1 MAVFAR
7 TRAKTCVSTYACTF
21 AWAVAVFL
29 ATAPLVGTQVA
40 HAQQDV
46 FPTQT
51 LKLLV
56 GFAPGGGADIVAR
69 LMAPKLAEQ
78 LKQSVVVENRP
89 GAGGNIATDQL
100 IKSAPDGHTL
110 MLGTIGSLAVNQ
122 HLSRLAYNPITD
134 TAAVSM
140 AVVFSNVLVVQ
151 ASSDIKTLDD
161 YLQQARSPDT
171 RLSFG
176 SSGIGSAGH
185 LSGELLKSAAN
196 LNNQHV
202 AYRGGAPAMNDL
214 LGGALPSI
222 FSSPSDAI
230 QHVQSGR
237 LRALATT
244 GLKRSEALPQVP
256 TIAESGFAGFEAINW
271 YAFAVPARTPAEVV
285 RKLNAAI
292 VATLNDPQVV
302 AQIRKIGMEPAPT
315 SPTEAARY
323 FKAESDKWGEVI
335 RKAKIKTD

>member
-1 MAVFAR
+1 MNNTFTLFKARVFSWAQ
-7 TRAKTCVSTYACTF
+7 AASYA
-21 AWAVAVFL
+21 ALAALVAL
-29 ATAPLVGTQVA
+29 ACPWSAQ
-40 HAQQDV
+40 AQQDA

-69 LMAPKLAEQ
+69 LIAPKLAEQ
-78 LKQSVVVENRP
+78 FKQNVVVENRP

-161 YLQQARSPDT
+161 YIQQARSPDT

-196 LNNQHV
+196 LNNQHI

-230 QHVQSGR
+230 QHIQSGR

-244 GLKRSEALPQVP
+244 GLKRSDALPQVP
-256 TIAESGFAGFEAINW
+256 TISESGFAGFEAINW

-292 VATLNDPQVV
+292 AATLNDPQVV

-315 SPTEAARY
+315 SPAEAARY

>member
-1 MAVFAR
+1 MNNTFTLFKARVFSWAQA
-7 TRAKTCVSTYACTF
+7 TSYA
-21 AWAVAVFL
+21 ALAALVAL
-29 ATAPLVGTQVA
+29 ACPWSAQ
-40 HAQQDV
+40 AQQDA

-69 LMAPKLAEQ
+69 LIAPKLAEQ
-78 LKQSVVVENRP
+78 FKQNVVVENRP

-161 YLQQARSPDT
+161 YIQQARSTDT

-196 LNNQHV
+196 LNNQHI

-230 QHVQSGR
+230 QHIQSGR

-244 GLKRSEALPQVP
+244 GLKRSDALPQVP
-256 TIAESGFAGFEAINW
+256 TISESGFAGFEAINW
-271 YAFAVPARTPAEVV
+271 YAFAVPARTPSEVV

-292 VATLNDPQVV
+292 AATLNDPQVV

-315 SPTEAARY
+315 SPAEAARY

>member
-1 MAVFAR
+1 MNNTFTFFKARVFSWAQA
-7 TRAKTCVSTYACTF
+7 TSYA
-21 AWAVAVFL
+21 ALAALVAL
-29 ATAPLVGTQVA
+29 ACPWSAQ
-40 HAQQDV
+40 AQQDA

-69 LMAPKLAEQ
+69 LIAPKLAEQ
-78 LKQSVVVENRP
+78 FKQNVVVENRP

-161 YLQQARSPDT
+161 YIQQARSTDT

-196 LNNQHV
+196 LNNQHI

-230 QHVQSGR
+230 QHIQSGR

-244 GLKRSEALPQVP
+244 GLKRSDALPQVP
-256 TIAESGFAGFEAINW
+256 TISESGFAGFEAINW
-271 YAFAVPARTPAEVV
+271 YAFAVPARTPSEVV

-292 VATLNDPQVV
+292 AATLNDPQVV

-315 SPTEAARY
+315 SPAEAARY

>member
-1 MAVFAR
+1 MNNTFTLFKARVFSWAQ
-7 TRAKTCVSTYACTF
+7 AASYA
-21 AWAVAVFL
+21 ALAALVAL
-29 ATAPLVGTQVA
+29 ACPWSAQ
-40 HAQQDV
+40 AQQDA

-69 LMAPKLAEQ
+69 LIAPKLAEQ
-78 LKQSVVVENRP
+78 FKQNVVVENRP

-122 HLSRLAYNPITD
+122 LLSRLAYNPITD

-161 YLQQARSPDT
+161 YIQQARSPDT

-196 LNNQHV
+196 LNNQHI

-230 QHVQSGR
+230 QHIQSGR

-256 TIAESGFAGFEAINW
+256 TISESGFARFEAINW

-285 RKLNAAI
+285 RKLNVAI
-292 VATLNDPQVV
+292 AATLNDPQVM

-315 SPTEAARY
+315 SPAEAARY
-323 FKAESDKWGEVI
+323 FKTESDKWGEVI

>member
-1 MAVFAR
+1 MNNTFTLFKARVFSWAQA
-7 TRAKTCVSTYACTF
+7 TSYA
-21 AWAVAVFL
+21 ALAALVAL
-29 ATAPLVGTQVA
+29 ACPWSAQ
-40 HAQQDV
+40 AQQDA

-69 LMAPKLAEQ
+69 LIAPKLAEQ
-78 LKQSVVVENRP
+78 FKQNVVVENRP

-161 YLQQARSPDT
+161 YIQQARSPDT

-196 LNNQHV
+196 LNNQHI

-230 QHVQSGR
+230 QHIQSGR

-244 GLKRSEALPQVP
+244 GLKRSDALPQVP
-256 TIAESGFAGFEAINW
+256 TISESGFAGFEAINW

-292 VATLNDPQVV
+292 AATLNDPQVV

-315 SPTEAARY
+315 SPAEAARY

>member
-1 MAVFAR
+1 MNNTFTLFKARVFSWAQ
-7 TRAKTCVSTYACTF
+7 AASYAALAALVAF
-21 AWAVAVFL
+21 ACPWSA
-29 ATAPLVGTQVA
+29 Q
-40 HAQQDV
+40 AQQDA

-69 LMAPKLAEQ
+69 LIAPKLAEQ
-78 LKQSVVVENRP
+78 FKQNVVVENRP

-161 YLQQARSPDT
+161 YIQQARSPDT

-196 LNNQHV
+196 LNNQHI

-230 QHVQSGR
+230 QHIQSGR

-244 GLKRSEALPQVP
+244 GLKRSDTLPQVP
-256 TIAESGFAGFEAINW
+256 TISESGFAGFEAINW
-271 YAFAVPARTPAEVV
+271 YAFAVPARTPSEVV

-292 VATLNDPQVV
+292 AATLNDPQVV

-315 SPTEAARY
+315 SPAEAARY

>member
-1 MAVFAR
+1 MNNTFTLFKARVFSWAQA
-7 TRAKTCVSTYACTF
+7 TSYA
-21 AWAVAVFL
+21 ALAALVAL
-29 ATAPLVGTQVA
+29 ACPWSAQ
-40 HAQQDV
+40 AQQDA

-69 LMAPKLAEQ
+69 LIAPKLAEQ
-78 LKQSVVVENRP
+78 FKQNVVVENRP

-161 YLQQARSPDT
+161 YIQQARSPDT

-176 SSGIGSAGH
+176 S
-185 LSGELLKSAAN
+185 
-196 LNNQHV
+196 
-202 AYRGGAPAMNDL
+202 
-214 LGGALPSI
+214 
-222 FSSPSDAI
+222 
-230 QHVQSGR
+230 
-237 LRALATT
+237 
-244 GLKRSEALPQVP
+244 
-256 TIAESGFAGFEAINW
+256 
-271 YAFAVPARTPAEVV
+271 
-285 RKLNAAI
+285 
-292 VATLNDPQVV
+292 
-302 AQIRKIGMEPAPT
+302 
-315 SPTEAARY
+315 
-323 FKAESDKWGEVI
+323 
-335 RKAKIKTD
+335 